1 MHNALTPPWLAD
13 DAQLELTFKKGKTPL
28 SHRRWPGEPVPLVKV
43 ERLQQLANDIASR
56 SQPLAWEAEQCTAEW
71 QQAIAQAMR
80 CVGEARAAMPARA
93 LAVLTR
99 LAEEDSPALLDEI
112 VQLHGVEYATEVVIA
127 RQNIAAGH
135 SKYPPR
141 KWVFSHPEKENVYGL
156 HSETYSEF
164 DLRLRKHLSLAEEV
178 VWQRCAEKL
187 IAGLVETPFYR
198 QPFIALLL
206 PERPDIANQI
216 AGRCIDNSWRSSK
229 EWLKAVAT
237 DPAVLAK
244 LEETWSSDIFTD
256 RQDSDGLSLIHI

>member
-43 ERLQQLANDIASR
+43 ERLQRLANDIASR
-56 SQPLAWEAEQCTAEW
+56 SQPLAWDAEQCTAEW

-80 CVGEARAAMPARA
+80 CVGKASAAMPASA

-135 SKYPPR
+135 SK
-141 KWVFSHPEKENVYGL
+141 
-156 HSETYSEF
+156 
-164 DLRLRKHLSLAEEV
+164 
-178 VWQRCAEKL
+178 
-187 IAGLVETPFYR
+187 
-198 QPFIALLL
+198 
-206 PERPDIANQI
+206 
-216 AGRCIDNSWRSSK
+216 
-229 EWLKAVAT
+229 
-237 DPAVLAK
+237 
-244 LEETWSSDIFTD
+244 
-256 RQDSDGLSLIHI
+256 